1 MSRIDPALGLD
12 LVRERTLRARSA
24 SASVVIPA
32 HNEQDTVAT
41 VVSDALRALDLL
53 GVSGEVVVSASGCVD
68 DTAAVA
74 AGAGARVVHAPIGK
88 GRAVEAGVAAARGD
102 VLCLV
107 DADLLYFGEPP
118 LVALLLEP
126 ILRGNADACV
136 ADLYW
141 RPVYPQLWL
150 HGFFAPAAGLLFPE
164 LLTKAGATPWSG
176 QRAAI
181 RPLWPHQVPGGFT
194 VDLALLL
201 HWNRTA
207 TRLRPVLA
215 DDWTNPQR
223 PKPELMAQEF
233 ALLTEHAIAQGRL
246 AVRALPALET
256 WFAGAHELMAAY
268 QPGADDPRTFER
280 DLLARSLALLHRS
293 QHGGS

>member
-1 MSRIDPALGLD
+1 MSRIDPAPGLD

-41 VVSDALRALDLL
+41 VVSDALRALESL
-53 GVSGEVVVSASGCVD
+53 GVTGEVIVSASGCVD
-68 DTAAVA
+68 DTAVVA
-74 AGAGARVVHAPIGK
+74 ADAGARVVFAPIGK
-88 GRAVEAGVAAARGD
+88 GRAVAAGVAEARGD
-102 VLCLV
+102 VICLV
-107 DADLLYFGEPP
+107 DGDLLYFGDPP

-126 ILRGNADACV
+126 ILRGTADACV

-150 HGFFAPAAGLLFPE
+150 HGFFAPIAGLLCPE
-164 LLTKAGATPWSG
+164 LLAKAGTTPWSG
-176 QRAAI
+176 QRAAV
-181 RPLWPHQVPGGFT
+181 RPLWPNQLPGGFT

-223 PKPELMAQEF
+223 PKPDLMAEEF
-233 ALLTEHAIAQGRL
+233 ALFAEHAVAHGRL
-246 AVRALPALET
+246 AAEALPALEN

-268 QPGADDPRTFER
+268 RPGADDPQVFER
-280 DLLARSLALLHRS
+280 DLLEQSLALLHRS
-293 QHGGS
+293 QHGGA